1 MCFELVRVFNIWI
14 LESLE
19 TLLDCLNELLT
30 KHMVQPET
38 VGAPVFGDSRS
49 FIRVV
54 EFDMEIM
61 LFGGFIVWN
70 WKDGN
75 ILIFFFNLEG
85 VSPPSSSSHRWN
97 LPGSL
102 LRKA

>member
-1 MCFELVRVFNIWI
+1 MCFELVSFFNIWT

-19 TLLDCLNELLT
+19 TLPDYLNGLLA

-38 VGAPVFGDSRS
+38 VGVPVFEGSRS

-61 LFGGFIVWN
+61 LLGGFIVWN

-75 ILIFFFNLEG
+75 ILIFF
-85 VSPPSSSSHRWN
+85 
-97 LPGSL
+97 
-102 LRKA
+102 